1 MKTFK
6 IITAFILPFVLHAQS
21 ISFNDYFN
29 NQTMRIDYFHIGDA
43 VTEIVTIDFI
53 YQYGTWAGS
62 TKNLIDNFNN
72 GAYYHKIYDLNSGK
86 LIYSKGFD
94 SYFKEYQTTKVAVN
108 GVKRSFHESAII
120 PYPKNKIRFAIEKR
134 DKQNL
139 LNEIFSTEIDPA
151 DLYIIKDPVKD
162 KSVKVIKSFNSG
174 NPHNKVD
181 IVIIG
186 DGYTIKEEKKFEK
199 DLKRFTNVLL
209 SNEPYKTYKDRFNI
223 YGVFKASEESGID
236 EPGANVYK
244 NTVLNTTYYSMGSER
259 YILTEDNKS
268 LRDLASH
275 VPYDAIYIMVN
286 ASRYGG
292 GGLYNTYCTFVADN
306 QFCDYLFLHEF
317 GHSFAGLADEYYTSE
332 TAYNDMYPAGLEP
345 VEPNITRLLD
355 RNNLKWKH
363 LVSEG
368 IEMPT
373 PWEKEEYDKTD
384 YAWQKIRREM
394 NRNIAEL
401 KRNKKPLEKV
411 KAAQDEYD
419 RKDKVRSEEVD
430 KYLKSS
436 KFVGKVGA
444 FEGAG
449 YNAKGMYRSMLDC
462 IMFTKG
468 AKPFCK
474 VCEEHV
480 ANVIMHYAE

>member
-1 MKTFK
+1 MKTVR
-6 IITAFILPFVLHAQS
+6 ILFMVIFPFLLNAQPVG
-21 ISFNDYFN
+21 FNDYFN
-29 NQTMRIDYFHIGDA
+29 DQTMRIDYFHIGDA
-43 VTEIVTIDFI
+43 VTEIVTIDFV

-72 GAYYHKIYDLNSGK
+72 GAYYHKIYDLATGK

-94 SYFKEYQTTKVAVN
+94 SYFKEYQTTDEASK
-108 GVKRSFHESAII
+108 GIKRTFHESAII
-120 PYPKNKIRFAIEKR
+120 PYPKNKIKFVLEKR
-134 DKQNL
+134 DRNNI
-139 LNEIFSTEIDPA
+139 LNEVFSTEIDPS

-162 KSVKVIKSFNSG
+162 KSVTVIESYKSG
-174 NPHNKVD
+174 APHSKVD

-186 DGYTIKEEKKFEK
+186 DGYTAGEYKKFDR

-209 SNEPYKTYKDRFNI
+209 NQEPFKKYKDKFNI
-223 YGVFKASEESGID
+223 RGVFKASADSGID

-244 NTVLNTTYYSMGSER
+244 STVLNTTYYSMGSER
-259 YILTEDNKS
+259 YILTEDNKT
-268 LRDLASH
+268 LRNLASH

-286 ASRYGG
+286 GARYGG

-332 TAYNDMYPAGLEP
+332 TAYNDMYPEGIEP
-345 VEPNITRLLD
+345 VEPNITRLYD
-355 RNNLKWKH
+355 KNNLKWKNF
-363 LVSEG
+363 VSPG
-368 IEMPT
+368 IDIPT
-373 PWEKEEYDKTD
+373 PWEKEEYDKAD

-394 NRNIAEL
+394 NKNIAEL
-401 KRNKKPLEKV
+401 KRNREPEEKIA
-411 KAAQDEYD
+411 AAQNEYD
-419 RKDKVRSEEVD
+419 KNDKARSEEVD

-449 YNAKGMYRSMLDC
+449 YNAKGIYRSMLDC

-474 VCEEHV
+474 VCEEHI
-480 ANVIMHYAE
+480 AKVIMHYAE

>member
-1 MKTFK
+1 MKTLR
-6 IITAFILPFVLHAQS
+6 ILFMVIFPFLLNAQPAG
-21 ISFNDYFN
+21 FNDYFN
-29 NQTMRIDYFHIGDA
+29 DQTMRIDYFHIGDA
-43 VTEIVTIDFI
+43 VTEIVTIDFV

-72 GAYYHKIYDLNSGK
+72 GAYYHKIYDLATGK

-94 SYFKEYQTTKVAVN
+94 SYFKEYQTTDEASK
-108 GVKRSFHESAII
+108 GIKRTFHESAII
-120 PYPKNKIRFAIEKR
+120 PYPKNKIKFVLEKR
-134 DKQNL
+134 DRNNI
-139 LNEIFSTEIDPA
+139 LNEVFSTEIDPS

-162 KSVKVIKSFNSG
+162 KSVTVIESYKSG
-174 NPHNKVD
+174 APHSKVD

-186 DGYTIKEEKKFEK
+186 DGYTTGEYKKFDR
-199 DLKRFTNVLL
+199 DLKRFTKVLL
-209 SNEPYKTYKDRFNI
+209 NQEPFKKYKDRFNI
-223 YGVFKASEESGID
+223 RGVFKASADSGID
-236 EPGANVYK
+236 EPGVNVYK
-244 NTVLNTTYYSMGSER
+244 RTVLNTTYYSMGSER
-259 YILTEDNKS
+259 YILTEDNKT
-268 LRDLASH
+268 LRNLASH

-286 ASRYGG
+286 GARYGG

-332 TAYNDMYPAGLEP
+332 TAYNDMYPEGIEP
-345 VEPNITRLLD
+345 VEPNITRLYD
-355 RNNLKWKH
+355 KNNLKWKNI
-363 LVSEG
+363 VSPG
-368 IEMPT
+368 VDIPT
-373 PWEKEEYDKTD
+373 PWEKEDYDKAD

-394 NRNIAEL
+394 NKNIAEL
-401 KRNKKPLEKV
+401 KRNREPNEKIV
-411 KAAQDEYD
+411 AAQHEYD
-419 RKDKVRSEEVD
+419 KKDKARSEEVD

-474 VCEEHV
+474 VCEEHI
-480 ANVIMHYAE
+480 AKVIMHYAD